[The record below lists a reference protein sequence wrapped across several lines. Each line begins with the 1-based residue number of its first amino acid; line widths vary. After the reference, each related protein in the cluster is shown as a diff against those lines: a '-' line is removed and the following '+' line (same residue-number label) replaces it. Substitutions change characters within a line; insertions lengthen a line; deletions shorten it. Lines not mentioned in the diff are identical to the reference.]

1 MCGRAFCLNGH
12 PNATIKDIIQSRNWI
27 GLPSAM
33 LSVLRSSLRL
43 PTFAVNQ
50 LSLASPL
57 AIGWTL
63 AIFSTVASS
72 LVTPLARG
80 AVVGGL
86 NPVTLLLVRLIIATG
101 LLTGTALVTNPALLR
116 IDRRALWR
124 LGVIGLI
131 AGVEIC
137 CFFSSLAYMDATMTA
152 MIKSVQPLVVLLWL
166 MLAGERLTGRHWM
179 RLALSMAG
187 LYLLIGVGGYV
198 EPMGLLLLTLSILLY
213 SAILVLS
220 QWWLS
225 EYDSRV
231 ITFYLTSIMTVVIAI
246 WWWVRD
252 IGWQNPTMHGW
263 IVIVGSQHMD
273 GEARALCSAPAHRQ
287 RADRAALACANTR
300 CDCAVGDLPA
310 RTADRGAVGRRCVDP
325 HQRAAGRRRM
335 GPVARLPRCRPLP
348 GQTSVKRWTGR
359 NLLATMTAMKAT
371 IAVIEDALWQT
382 LAHEDRPVQRRKSV
396 KLTTVSGRGLQ
407 PGVDLDN
414 SSALLSLMERDD
426 DPS

>member
-1 MCGRAFCLNGH
+1 
-12 PNATIKDIIQSRNWI
+12 
-27 GLPSAM
+27 M

-263 IVIVGSQHMD
+263 IVIVVLAAVSTWM
-273 GEARALCSAPAHRQ
+273 AKLALY
-287 RADRAALACANTR
+287 
-300 CDCAVGDLPA
+300 
-310 RTADRGAVGRRCVDP
+310 
-325 HQRAAGRRRM
+325 
-335 GPVARLPRCRPLP
+335 VALPRIGS
-348 GQTSVKRWTGR
+348 GQIA
-359 NLLATMTAMKAT
+359 LLWP
-371 IAVIEDALWQT
+371 VQT
-382 LAHEDRPVQRRKSV
+382 LVAIVLSVIFLHERLTAVQWAGGALI
-396 KLTTVSGRGLQ
+396 LT
-407 PGVDLDN
+407 
-414 SSALLSLMERDD
+414 SALLAADGWGRLRGYLAAALFLGRR
-426 DPS
+426 P